1 MTEAVV
7 KLNNP
12 VAGLFSRKQV
22 RSEASVVVTVGATF
36 KAIVASL
43 LSQRTCEGSLI
54 TTDTLVSV
62 LY

>member
-22 RSEASVVVTVGATF
+22 LKDASLVVTVGATF
-36 KAIVASL
+36 
-43 LSQRTCEGSLI
+43 
-54 TTDTLVSV
+54 
-62 LY
+62 